1 MSQYNNHIDLAAEL
15 AQFRTACNDLAVAFM
30 FHKLGDDFDPEYALG
45 EWYKLGDNGEFF
57 VGSPTDFG
65 TFSDGSD
72 YYHWSLSDMYAILS
86 HGIPYDIATEHQDW
100 GIAHSQN
107 RYSEGERP
115 NGWVNL
121 ENYAL
126 LRKGNPEMDA
136 EDFQRKL
143 AREMYLQMAEN
154 LTDEFRDE
162 NERIMKEMSDKFM
175 RENFPEYGQ
184 PT

>member
-1 MSQYNNHIDLAAEL
+1 MFQIDLAAEL

-30 FHKLGDDFDPEYALG
+30 FHKTGGEEYHVLKDGGEYFIGD
-45 EWYKLGDNGEFF
+45 
-57 VGSPTDFG
+57 DFG

-143 AREMYLQMAEN
+143 ARERYLQMAEN
-154 LTDEFRDE
+154 LTDEFRAE